1 MARRR
6 FFTLSFLAVLL
17 ILALGLWNAARM
29 PVVRQGLVRVKGW
42 PAGTPP
48 VRVVLISDAH
58 VAGPDMPPSRL
69 RRIVARINALSP
81 DLVLIAGDLISDR
94 RVSTRRY
101 SFAEA
106 VAPFAGLKAPRMAVL
121 GNHDHWR
128 NAADAR
134 AALAEAGVMMIDNRA
149 VRFKGLTLVG
159 LDDMYAGAPDPAVLH
174 GRLRQPVVL
183 LTHSAEVV
191 RILPPGER
199 LVLAGHTHCGQI
211 VLPFIGPLGS
221 LRNGKRGVACGVVH
235 RKGRD
240 FVVTA
245 GLGTSILP
253 LRYGAP
259 PDLWLI
265 TFAPAAPSP
274 IRSVQDRR
282 PR

>member
-1 MARRR
+1 MTRRR
-6 FFTLSFLAVLL
+6 FFALIALAAML
-17 ILALGLWNAARM
+17 IAALGLWNATRM
-29 PVVRQGLVRVKGW
+29 PIVRHGVVRVKGW
-42 PAGTPP
+42 PAGTVP
-48 VRVVLISDAH
+48 VRVALISDIH
-58 VAGPDMPPSRL
+58 VAGPDMPPERL

-94 RVSTRRY
+94 KLSTHRY
-101 SFAEA
+101 DFAEA
-106 VAPFAGLKAPRMAVL
+106 VAPLAGLKAPRMAVL

-128 NAADAR
+128 NGGAAR
-134 AALAEAGVMMIDNRA
+134 AALTKAGVTVIDGRA
-149 VRFKGLTLVG
+149 FRFKGLTLIG
-159 LDDMYAGAPDPAVLH
+159 LDDMYAGAPDPAVLNR
-174 GRLRQPVVL
+174 RLPQPVVL

-191 RILPPGER
+191 RVLPPGER

-221 LRNGKRGVACGVVH
+221 LVNGKRGIACGIVH

-265 TFAPAAPSP
+265 SFVPAAPLQARAAP
-274 IRSVQDRR
+274 DRQR
-282 PR
+282 R